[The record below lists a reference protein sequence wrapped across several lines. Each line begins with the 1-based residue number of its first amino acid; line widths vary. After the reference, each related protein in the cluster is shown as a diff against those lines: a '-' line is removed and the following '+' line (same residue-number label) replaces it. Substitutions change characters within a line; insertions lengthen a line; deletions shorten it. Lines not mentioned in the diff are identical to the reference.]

1 MPCSGLRT
9 PARLS
14 IRQWGLLSD
23 GMLKADRRQARAE
36 PDKLEGRPSRNRG
49 SSRPAG
55 LAVASPLGARRWR
68 RSSRS
73 SAALS
78 SSPTE
83 SRG

>member
-36 PDKLEGRPSRNRG
+36 PDNLRAARPKPWIVQTGRFSG
-49 SSRPAG
+49 G
-55 LAVASPLGARRWR
+55 
-68 RSSRS
+68 
-73 SAALS
+73 
-78 SSPTE
+78 
-83 SRG
+83 